1 MIAKSWLIDKL
12 SDDVALQNV
21 VMSITCTI
29 ENDDKFYPQT
39 FFRGSISASDQ

>member
-21 VMSITCTI
+21 VMSITCAI

-39 FFRGSISASDQ
+39 FFRGSISALDQ